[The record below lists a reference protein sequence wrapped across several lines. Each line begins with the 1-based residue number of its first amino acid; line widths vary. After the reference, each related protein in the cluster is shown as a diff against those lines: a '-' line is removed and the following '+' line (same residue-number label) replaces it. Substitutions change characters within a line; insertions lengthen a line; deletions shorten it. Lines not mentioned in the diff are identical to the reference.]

1 MSVHTLH
8 QHLLSVITADN
19 RSSVNYNFKTSLQS
33 LLGTDSF
40 SFITMKAKKNNR
52 YSIVSIYQL
61 NQSDLS
67 QSFLNKCG
75 NSCMKENQLQKLK
88 INQTA
93 TGFLDSPMTIQFKES
108 KHIYLY
114 KSKNLI
120 TILITD
126 QINNNNTPSIEV
138 LLTQYHHT
146 IYIFELK
153 TKENTHGEFLQY
165 ISEMKPVLDD
175 REETKTTIQRILQ
188 IVGTMFNA
196 KAGIMLFDQRDKQL
210 VLQPPSF
217 QASID
222 SINLYRIQ
230 TMQPSNASRVF
241 KTGESYYTNRAI
253 GDPNIVQQFVHL
265 FDVKNLATIPISG
278 KEKRIGVLHLINRID
293 RKWQERDVRTLYW
306 IGSQIGNIIENA
318 NLFQEVVKQRTLA
331 EKAVHQLKRQK
342 EITERQSR
350 TLMKQRQELKKS
362 VTTYNLFSNLILDG
376 KGIQGI
382 IEILANEL
390 NCSVVLIDSY
400 KKVLAVQFTSQ
411 DSKFDNGLV
420 VGQYIFKYDDWRK
433 ITVKHKRK
441 KYGYI
446 LFSKHQEPRDNKWS
460 KILIKQSK
468 QSICIELM
476 HKKSVNDI
484 RKKREAKILH
494 QIIQKEIKDQEFIL
508 QKALSLGFNLNQNN
522 VILVCEPIESLQQHL
537 EYIHNEQIFHQLDSF
552 LEGKGLKCL
561 LFNKFNQIILMFN
574 TDDVK
579 GNLPLSPFKLAEK
592 LTDHIFKNNYR
603 IGISNIYNEITAY
616 YEAYQEAKKAVKL
629 AYSFNKS
636 VVEIS
641 EFSSLEMLIDLD
653 LNTMIKFVQNRLGPL
668 IEYDR
673 EHDGELL
680 NTLLAYFESNFVLKD
695 TAEFSH
701 FHINTIR
708 YRIAKIE
715 EILQCS
721 LRDNKI
727 LFDLQLAL
735 KLYFIT
741 NDSLA
746 SHKSNRNIR

>member
-1 MSVHTLH
+1 
-8 QHLLSVITADN
+8 
-19 RSSVNYNFKTSLQS
+19 
-33 LLGTDSF
+33 
-40 SFITMKAKKNNR
+40 
-52 YSIVSIYQL
+52 
-61 NQSDLS
+61 
-67 QSFLNKCG
+67 
-75 NSCMKENQLQKLK
+75 
-88 INQTA
+88 
-93 TGFLDSPMTIQFKES
+93 
-108 KHIYLY
+108 
-114 KSKNLI
+114 
-120 TILITD
+120 
-126 QINNNNTPSIEV
+126 
-138 LLTQYHHT
+138 
-146 IYIFELK
+146 
-153 TKENTHGEFLQY
+153 
-165 ISEMKPVLDD
+165 
-175 REETKTTIQRILQ
+175 
-188 IVGTMFNA
+188 
-196 KAGIMLFDQRDKQL
+196 
-210 VLQPPSF
+210 
-217 QASID
+217 
-222 SINLYRIQ
+222 
-230 TMQPSNASRVF
+230 
-241 KTGESYYTNRAI
+241 
-253 GDPNIVQQFVHL
+253 IVQQFVHL

-561 LFNKFNQIILMFN
+561 LFNKFN
-574 TDDVK
+574 
-579 GNLPLSPFKLAEK
+579 
-592 LTDHIFKNNYR
+592 
-603 IGISNIYNEITAY
+603 
-616 YEAYQEAKKAVKL
+616 
-629 AYSFNKS
+629 
-636 VVEIS
+636 
-641 EFSSLEMLIDLD
+641 
-653 LNTMIKFVQNRLGPL
+653 
-668 IEYDR
+668 
-673 EHDGELL
+673 
-680 NTLLAYFESNFVLKD
+680 
-695 TAEFSH
+695 
-701 FHINTIR
+701 
-708 YRIAKIE
+708 
-715 EILQCS
+715 
-721 LRDNKI
+721 
-727 LFDLQLAL
+727 
-735 KLYFIT
+735 
-741 NDSLA
+741 
-746 SHKSNRNIR
+746 